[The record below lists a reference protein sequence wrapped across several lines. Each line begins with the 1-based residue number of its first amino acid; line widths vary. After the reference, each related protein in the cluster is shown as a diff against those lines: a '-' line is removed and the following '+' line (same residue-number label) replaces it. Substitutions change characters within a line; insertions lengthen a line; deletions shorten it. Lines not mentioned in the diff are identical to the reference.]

1 MIILGL
7 SLKAWIAIVTLV
19 GVIVVMM
26 KSHIPS
32 EVAFLGAVTVLL
44 VAGVVSEEEAMSGFG
59 SEPVVVHAAF
69 FVIIAGLRIVNVN
82 GKNKSFHIYE
92 KIFSII
98 YTVVQYI

>member
-69 FVIIAGLRIVNVN
+69 FVIIAGLMQSGVLFWLTQHLLGDQIGRAHV
-82 GKNKSFHIYE
+82 
-92 KIFSII
+92 
-98 YTVVQYI
+98 